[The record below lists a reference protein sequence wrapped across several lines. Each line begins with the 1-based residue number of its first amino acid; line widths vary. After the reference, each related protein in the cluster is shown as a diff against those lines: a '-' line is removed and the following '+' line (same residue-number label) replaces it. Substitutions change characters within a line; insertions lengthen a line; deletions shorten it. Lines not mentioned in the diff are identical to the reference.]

1 MQTKKNEKYSA
12 LSCFLFLLIFLSCKQ
27 ETKKNAVTFFQNSNI
42 QNQGKIKIKW
52 TDSLIVYNPLNITL
66 NSKNQVFPN
75 CKFKVYVY
83 LNLSCSSCLDELNEW
98 SKLSIIF
105 KEKKV
110 ELRMIGYAKDNFEYF
125 KYLYESKEINQLPF
139 PFFFEDKFDFS
150 KSNRMFKKYE
160 MNKIALTDNEEIILL
175 IGNLIQSKDLYDT
188 FINIIGK

>member
-1 MQTKKNEKYSA
+1 M
-12 LSCFLFLLIFLSCKQ
+12 
-27 ETKKNAVTFFQNSNI
+27 
-42 QNQGKIKIKW
+42 
-52 TDSLIVYNPLNITL
+52 NITL
-66 NSKNQVFPN
+66 NSKNQVFPK

-98 SKLSIIF
+98 SKFSIIF

-125 KYLYESKEINQLPF
+125 KYLYESKEINQLPS

-160 MNKIALTDNEEIILL
+160 MNQIALTDNEDNILL
-175 IGNLIQSKDLYDT
+175 FGNVIHSKDLYDT